1 MTAQTQPADNATQ
14 SETLMRPADVSR
26 MTGLGLSTLYAHID
40 RGIFPPPVRLS
51 RRFVVFPSEEVRRI
65 INARVAG
72 HDDDAIR
79 NLVLELIEARKNRV

>member
-1 MTAQTQPADNATQ
+1 MNAHTQPADNPAQT
-14 SETLMRPADVSR
+14 ETLMRPADVSR

-72 HDDDAIR
+72 HDDEAVR
-79 NLVLELIEARKNRV
+79 ALVLELIEARKSRV

>member
-1 MTAQTQPADNATQ
+1 MADHMS
-14 SETLMRPADVSR
+14 SEHLIGCVGMR
-26 MTGLGLSTLYAHID
+26 THID

-51 RRFVVFPSEEVRRI
+51 RRFVVFPSDEVRRI

-79 NLVLELIEARKNRV
+79 ALVLELIEARKSRV